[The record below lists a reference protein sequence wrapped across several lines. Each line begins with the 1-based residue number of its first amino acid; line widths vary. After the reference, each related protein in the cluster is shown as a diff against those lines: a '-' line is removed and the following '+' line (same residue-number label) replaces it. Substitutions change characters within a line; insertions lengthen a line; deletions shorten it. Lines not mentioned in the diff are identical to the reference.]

1 METLNNFLL
10 NYILKE
16 DKTMADNTRRQIPD
30 IKIEGAKLIFKN
42 FQGKGNDYNKEGDR
56 NFGVLLPDDIAEV
69 AAADGWRVKHRPP
82 REEDGYEQ
90 PWLSVKV
97 KYGQYPPIINL
108 ITSKGKQK
116 ITEETVGQLDWTQIK
131 NVDLII
137 RPYNYPAMTDKS
149 GKVIRESGISAYLK
163 SMYVTVLEDDLA
175 QKYADIPDLDEPVE
189 EEAPFN

>member
-1 METLNNFLL
+1 
-10 NYILKE
+10 
-16 DKTMADNTRRQIPD
+16 MADNTRRQIPD

-97 KYGQYPPIINL
+97 KYGQYPP
-108 ITSKGKQK
+108 T
-116 ITEETVGQLDWTQIK
+116 
-131 NVDLII
+131 
-137 RPYNYPAMTDKS
+137 MTDKS
-149 GKVIRESGISAYLK
+149 GRVIRESGISAYLK

-175 QKYADIPDLDEPVE
+175 QKYANIPDLDEPVE
-189 EEAPFN
+189 EEVPFN